1 MVLLLPN
8 GAMLD
13 LMAVTDSRTGAAQMK
28 HEIVMSVIADDHPG
42 IVQTLA
48 DTIAGHGGN
57 WLDSSMSHLG
67 GKFAG
72 IVLLEAAEERERQ
85 LEDALRSLDRR
96 DMHIAFERTAPSKP
110 QPHHYVMVDIV
121 ANDRPG
127 IVGEISDLLARHD
140 INIETLTT
148 SVVDS
153 PMSSGH
159 LFSARFRANLPQEMT
174 YDHLQRVLESAS
186 DDLMVDLDEPA
197 AVRSAPPIQEPVDAE
212 S

>member
-1 MVLLLPN
+1 MQ
-8 GAMLD
+8 
-13 LMAVTDSRTGAAQMK
+13 R
-28 HEIVMSVIADDHPG
+28 EIVLSMIADDHPG

-48 DTIAGHGGN
+48 ETIAAHGGN
-57 WLDSSMSHLG
+57 WLDGSMSHLG

-72 IVLLEAAEERERQ
+72 IVLLEVAEDHERE

-96 DMHIAFERTAPSKP
+96 GLQIAFERTAPSRP
-110 QPHHYVMVDIV
+110 RACHYVMVNIV

-148 SVVDS
+148 SVADT

-159 LFSARFRANLPQEMT
+159 LFKARFQANLPEAMS
-174 YDHLQRVLESAS
+174 YDDLQQVLESAS
-186 DDLMVDLDEPA
+186 DDLMVELDEHPW
-197 AVRSAPPIQEPVDAE
+197 SDSSQ
-212 S
+212 